1 VKYADLNKNE
11 FIVLQF
17 MKNVRIAPRPIFL
30 GSQASEPPLEE
41 IGRCGL
47 VFLARSMVTEFV
59 GPSLFYAGSTM
70 SRDLIID
77 VEIQSLSSLE
87 ILHRT
92 GIVHGDLS
100 EFSLRYTS
108 DEHKIYLADLKFASF
123 FPEVKETGET
133 TRVLRVLTAKLSD
146 TPKRHAYLGSI
157 WELYGETYTRRDDF
171 YRCGETFARVLL
183 NTEYMNWYLSFTEH
197 KLSKMTQFKEEQIF
211 SWSQR
216 INMQVCGL
224 IAHPCNEG
232 ICNGR

>member
-1 VKYADLNKNE
+1 VKYADLNKNQ

-41 IGRCGL
+41 IGRCRL
-47 VFLARSMVTEFV
+47 VFLARSMVPEFV

-108 DEHKIYLADLKFASF
+108 DEHKIYLADLEFASF
-123 FPEVKETGET
+123 FPEVKETGEK
-133 TRVLRVLTAKLSD
+133 RGFFVLTAKLSD

-157 WELYGETYTRRDDF
+157 WELYSETYTRRNHF
-171 YRCGETFARVLL
+171 YIWR
-183 NTEYMNWYLSFTEH
+183 LSREF
-197 KLSKMTQFKEEQIF
+197 
-211 SWSQR
+211 
-216 INMQVCGL
+216 
-224 IAHPCNEG
+224 
-232 ICNGR
+232 

>member
-1 VKYADLNKNE
+1 MKYADLNKNQ

-41 IGRCGL
+41 IGRCRL
-47 VFLARSMVTEFV
+47 VFLARSMVPEFV

-108 DEHKIYLADLKFASF
+108 DEHKIYLADLEFASF
-123 FPEVKETGET
+123 FPEVEETGEKRGFCASSLPSCPTPPKGTHILVVSGNSTVKPTHVGT
-133 TRVLRVLTAKLSD
+133 TCTD
-146 TPKRHAYLGSI
+146 G
-157 WELYGETYTRRDDF
+157 GDF
-171 YRCGETFARVLL
+171 RA
-183 NTEYMNWYLSFTEH
+183 SFSE
-197 KLSKMTQFKEEQIF
+197 
-211 SWSQR
+211 
-216 INMQVCGL
+216 N
-224 IAHPCNEG
+224 
-232 ICNGR
+232 